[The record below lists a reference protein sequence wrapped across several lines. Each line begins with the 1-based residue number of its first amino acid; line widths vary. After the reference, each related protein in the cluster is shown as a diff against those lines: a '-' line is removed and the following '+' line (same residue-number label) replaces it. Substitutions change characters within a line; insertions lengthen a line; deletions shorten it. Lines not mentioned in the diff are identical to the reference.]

1 MEEKERAWGDMM
13 ILAWFV
19 KWHNLHGSS
28 LNYLKIEIIE
38 LSINLRKSWLKALI
52 KQLISCLVY
61 FVEF

>member
-38 LSINLRKSWLKALI
+38 LSINLRKS
-52 KQLISCLVY
+52 
-61 FVEF
+61 